1 MPNLWNENRLY
12 FYCCQIENTSTKHG
26 KDGKESNLGEQCWR
40 RRLELTGRRLM
51 VSERVPPTQK
61 GRSGCGAVDLM
72 PTRSRPQPPHGV
84 SKQRVSQRTSRS
96 RRLTIPLSYHFE
108 ISSLQGSVRRRISV
122 LNFVLFRNTSIC
134 RVLLT
139 IRFLLWNLF
148 TQYSDFASRKKGY
161 LQLVITQTKPN
172 SFSHS
177 KCFKYFLCRTI
188 RSNPY
193 FIRFSFYFYFQIMK
207 FVFII
212 CKNTFHAPQKNRT

>member
-1 MPNLWNENRLY
+1 MSWQRQT
-12 FYCCQIENTSTKHG
+12 YCCQIENTSTKHI
-26 KDGKESNLGEQCWR
+26 DGKESYLGEQCWR
-40 RRLELTGRRLM
+40 RRLRLTGGRLT

-122 LNFVLFRNTSIC
+122 LHFVLFRNIC
-134 RVLLT
+134 RVFLAISLL
-139 IRFLLWNLF
+139 LLNFF

-161 LQLVITQTKPN
+161 LQLVITQTKP
-172 SFSHS
+172 
-177 KCFKYFLCRTI
+177 KCFF
-188 RSNPY
+188 
-193 FIRFSFYFYFQIMK
+193 
-207 FVFII
+207 
-212 CKNTFHAPQKNRT
+212 